1 MSEKIAGVYVVFGT
15 NNRVYVGES
24 ADILYR
30 KSLYVPRMLGC
41 DWTIVRYMPG
51 STGPERCKMEKR
63 IMHAYRDAGF
73 TLVSKLKG
81 EHGGVRRGTIGHAV
95 RWSPERR
102 KKHSDQMRVTMNT
115 PERIARATERMR
127 LINASRTPEERSRIM
142 LRGWETRRARQAQR
156 EEQSK

>member
-1 MSEKIAGVYVVFGT
+1 VNEKIAGVYVVFGT

-63 IMHAYRDAGF
+63 IMHAYRKAGF

-81 EHGGVRRGTIGHAV
+81 EHGGTRRGTIGHAL

-102 KKHSDQMRVTMNT
+102 KIHSEQMRIVMND
-115 PERIARATERMR
+115 PARLAAAAARMKR
-127 LINASRTPEERSRIM
+127 VNESRTPEERSRLM
-142 LRGWETRRARQAQR
+142 LRGWETRRSR
-156 EEQSK
+156 SKSK